1 MNAKELYLTIGQID
15 DDLILGA
22 NAERGKKKKS
32 AVRYWAIAAAACF
45 CLMLGSGYLHFFGT
59 SAVWNTGAIE
69 FVSKAAIPENSTI
82 QVLTSKGMSDYYH
95 ITLPDALGDMSRIP
109 TDAQI
114 YKDAQGGVLYDRNQF
129 YYKSNNGT
137 KDLILTLS
145 RVSSIPQNGGEKVS
159 RIQGV
164 SVILTEDESVQGQ
177 LLLSAQWEQD
187 GTILHLTAEGLDRG
201 EFITVL
207 KELICKN

>member
-1 MNAKELYLTIGQID
+1 
-15 DDLILGA
+15 
-22 NAERGKKKKS
+22 
-32 AVRYWAIAAAACF
+32 
-45 CLMLGSGYLHFFGT
+45 MLSSGYLHFFGT
-59 SAVWNTGAIE
+59 STVWNVGAIE
-69 FVSKAAIPENSTI
+69 FVFKAAIPENSTI
-82 QVLTSKGMSDYYH
+82 QILTSKGMSDYYH

-159 RIQGV
+159 RIQSV
-164 SVILTEDESVQGQ
+164 SVILTEDVAISGQ
-177 LLLSAQWEQD
+177 PLLSAQWEQD
-187 GTILHLTAEGLDRG
+187 GTMIYLTAEGLDRG
-201 EFITVL
+201 EFITIL
-207 KELICKN
+207 KELI